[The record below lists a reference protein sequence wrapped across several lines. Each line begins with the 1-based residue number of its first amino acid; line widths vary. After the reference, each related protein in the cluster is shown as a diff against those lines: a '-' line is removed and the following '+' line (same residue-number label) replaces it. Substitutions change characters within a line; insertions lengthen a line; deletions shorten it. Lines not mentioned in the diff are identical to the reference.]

1 LARANINLYFKM
13 GGGLVIFLKGRVE
26 NMQST
31 KEKTYITAFIRRRNK
46 RAMTLIEVMIAAAII
61 IVIALGTMCY
71 EYLCI
76 DHVRYARAELTAT
89 RVGQLLI
96 EDWKSDGGSSD
107 YNPEDLQM
115 NFNLP
120 DNVLTNCVT
129 VVDGLPLYI
138 SMTNSDVPGGVDN
151 FAGIKLSEL
160 RVVVA
165 WRKDFGSGPL
175 NDDDPRVS
183 LVTYVRQDQ

>member
-1 LARANINLYFKM
+1 
-13 GGGLVIFLKGRVE
+13 
-26 NMQST
+26 
-31 KEKTYITAFIRRRNK
+31 
-46 RAMTLIEVMIAAAII
+46 MTLIEVMIAAAII
-61 IVIALGTMCY
+61 TVIALGTMCY
-71 EYLCI
+71 QYLCI

-96 EDWKSDGGSSD
+96 EDWKSDGGSDD

-129 VVDGLPLYI
+129 VVDGLPLHI
-138 SMTNSDVPGGVDN
+138 SMTSSDVPGGVDN
-151 FAGIKLSEL
+151 AAGIKLSEL

-165 WRKDFGSGPL
+165 WRKDFGTGSL